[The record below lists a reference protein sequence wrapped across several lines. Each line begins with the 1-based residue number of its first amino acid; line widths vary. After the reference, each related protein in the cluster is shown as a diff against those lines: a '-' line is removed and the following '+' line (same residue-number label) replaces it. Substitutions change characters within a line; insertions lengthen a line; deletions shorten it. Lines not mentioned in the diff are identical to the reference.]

1 VEIAVGFDWSFVGIR
16 REFEL
21 EEVVDIWLGGWLD
34 FGFGSIWRT
43 GTHRFSDMTVTDIVV

>member
-1 VEIAVGFDWSFVGIR
+1 MVGFNLSFVGIG

-21 EEVVDIWLGGWLD
+21 EEVVDDWLGGWLD
-34 FGFGSIWRT
+34 FGFGSIWRR

>member
-1 VEIAVGFDWSFVGIR
+1 MVGFDLGFVGIG

-21 EEVVDIWLGGWLD
+21 EEVVDGWLGDWLD
-34 FGFGSIWRT
+34 FGFGSIRRR